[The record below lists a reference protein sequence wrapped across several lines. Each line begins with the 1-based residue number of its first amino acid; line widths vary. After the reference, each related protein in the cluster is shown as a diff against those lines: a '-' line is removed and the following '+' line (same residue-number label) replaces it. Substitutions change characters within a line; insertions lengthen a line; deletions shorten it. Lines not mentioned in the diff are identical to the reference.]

1 MATRTPPRFVPT
13 LTEVVHSGP
22 APLAPAQGPA
32 LSQDQLAQ
40 RVLQRVDLV
49 LDRRVREA
57 IATVV
62 LEQTRTMGPLL
73 REQVEIVVKQTVS
86 QALAEELNQPVP
98 GTRRPGG

>member
-1 MATRTPPRFVPT
+1 MVHRIMQRID
-13 LTEVVHSGP
+13 LT
-22 APLAPAQGPA
+22 
-32 LSQDQLAQ
+32 
-40 RVLQRVDLV
+40 
-49 LDRRVREA
+49 LDRRLREA

>member
-1 MATRTPPRFVPT
+1 MAGRPPPRYVPT
-13 LTEVVHSGP
+13 LTEVVSGAATP
-22 APLAPAQGPA
+22 QSSSGLTQE
-32 LSQDQLAQ
+32 QMVHRIMQ
-40 RVLQRVDLV
+40 RIDLT
-49 LDRRVREA
+49 LDRRLREA

>member
-1 MATRTPPRFVPT
+1 MAGRPPPRYVPT
-13 LTEVVHSGP
+13 LTEVVSG
-22 APLAPAQGPA
+22 APTPQSSSGLTQE
-32 LSQDQLAQ
+32 QMVHRIMQ
-40 RVLQRVDLV
+40 RIDLT
-49 LDRRVREA
+49 LDRRLREA